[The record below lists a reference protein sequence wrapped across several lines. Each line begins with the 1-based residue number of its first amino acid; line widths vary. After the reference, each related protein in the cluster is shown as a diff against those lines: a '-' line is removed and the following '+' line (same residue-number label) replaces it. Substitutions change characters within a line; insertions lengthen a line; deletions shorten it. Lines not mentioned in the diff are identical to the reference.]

1 MHFDLQCLPP
11 KFPSR
16 GVCLGGARLGNRTLK
31 RAETRICRMS
41 QNSGLSRKRACGD
54 AESPDNALSMI
65 SCGSAENS
73 RLSQKSL
80 RKRQRHKD
88 LARGPL
94 DCLSAG
100 PPTSGLTRFALRS
113 FLPCYCGKRPQRVGA
128 AESGASRWS
137 RWFREL
143 SPCLFDAYAMIS
155 GSSANGSSLAH
166 GWRPGM
172 WRAD

>member
-1 MHFDLQCLPP
+1 MHFDLQRLPP
-11 KFPSR
+11 EFPSR

-88 LARGPL
+88 LARGPSGPT
-94 DCLSAG
+94 CSAVFG
-100 PPTSGLTRFALRS
+100 RSDPLRT
-113 FLPCYCGKRPQRVGA
+113 FVA
-128 AESGASRWS
+128 
-137 RWFREL
+137 
-143 SPCLFDAYAMIS
+143 
-155 GSSANGSSLAH
+155 
-166 GWRPGM
+166 
-172 WRAD
+172 RARDKI